1 MRGVGDKLNEDF
13 RENHRPRKRRHKV
26 AKNPE
31 DETLSEKEI
40 VSRVLAG
47 ETALFEKLVHPHSQR
62 VYRAAR
68 AILRDDSEAADVVQE
83 SFLRA
88 YRNLKQ
94 FAGRARFSTWLTK
107 IALHEARARS
117 RRIRARGEGLP
128 SPARNGARDE
138 PATGPDPEKRVMV
151 QEAKTILEAAID
163 ALPDL
168 YRAVFVMRVLEEM
181 STAETAEC
189 LNLTEDAVKT
199 RLLRARAL
207 LRKKVGP
214 MRGEPF
220 RFAGRR
226 CVRMWEE
233 RILPAIT
240 AAGRREARP
249 G

>member
-1 MRGVGDKLNEDF
+1 MRTLERTTEETTEKAGEAQT
-13 RENHRPRKRRHKV
+13 KV
-26 AKNPE
+26 AKNPK

-47 ETALFEKLVHPHSQR
+47 ETALFEYLVHPNSQR

-68 AILRDDSEAADVVQE
+68 AILRDDSDAADVVQE

-88 YRNLKQ
+88 YRNLRQ

-107 IALHEARARS
+107 IAVHEARARS
-117 RRIRARGEGLP
+117 RRSGARGERLDSAARKGLH
-128 SPARNGARDE
+128 DE

-240 AAGRREARP
+240 AAGRRDARP

>member
-1 MRGVGDKLNEDF
+1 MRTLERTTD
-13 RENHRPRKRRHKV
+13 REKRRRKV

-107 IALHEARARS
+107 IAVHEARARS
-117 RRIRARGEGLP
+117 RRSQARGERLP
-128 SPARNGARDE
+128 SDARNGGREEHAVRPE
-138 PATGPDPEKRVMV
+138 TGERAAV
-151 QEAKTILEAAID
+151 QGVWT
-163 ALPDL
+163 
-168 YRAVFVMRVLEEM
+168 
-181 STAETAEC
+181 
-189 LNLTEDAVKT
+189 
-199 RLLRARAL
+199 
-207 LRKKVGP
+207 
-214 MRGEPF
+214 
-220 RFAGRR
+220 
-226 CVRMWEE
+226 
-233 RILPAIT
+233 
-240 AAGRREARP
+240 
-249 G
+249 

>member
-1 MRGVGDKLNEDF
+1 MRTLERTTD
-13 RENHRPRKRRHKV
+13 REKRRRKV

-107 IALHEARARS
+107 IAVHEARARS
-117 RRIRARGEGLP
+117 RRSQARGERLP
-128 SPARNGARDE
+128 SDARNGARDE
-138 PATGPDPEKRVMV
+138 PATGPDPEKQVMV

-163 ALPDL
+163 DLPDL

-214 MRGEPF
+214 MTGEPF
-220 RFAGRR
+220 QFAGRR

-233 RILPAIT
+233 RILPAIRSV
-240 AAGRREARP
+240 GRPNGRP

>member
-1 MRGVGDKLNEDF
+1 
-13 RENHRPRKRRHKV
+13 V

-31 DETLSEKEI
+31 DETLSEREI

-47 ETALFEKLVHPHSQR
+47 ETALFENLVHPHSQR

-68 AILRDDSEAADVVQE
+68 VILRDDSEAADVVQE

-107 IALHEARARS
+107 IAVHEARARS
-117 RRIRARGEGLP
+117 RRSRARGERVP
-128 SPARNGARDE
+128 SAARRDARDE

-207 LRKKVGP
+207 LRKTLYASAGP
-214 MRGEPF
+214 MRREAF
-220 RFAGRR
+220 RFDGAR
-226 CVRMWEE
+226 CVRMWEKK
-233 RILPAIT
+233 ILPAIGSV
-240 AAGRREARP
+240 AEGKP
-249 G
+249 